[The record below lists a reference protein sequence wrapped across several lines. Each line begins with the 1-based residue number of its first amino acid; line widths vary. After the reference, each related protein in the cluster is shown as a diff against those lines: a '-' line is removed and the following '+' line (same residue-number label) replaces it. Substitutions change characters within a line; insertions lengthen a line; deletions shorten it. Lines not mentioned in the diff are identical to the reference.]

1 MKKKSF
7 FPVLYMFVITAVCSA
22 ALIAL
27 SNITRQ
33 RVEANQKLE
42 FEKAVLSVLP
52 VDIDL
57 AKTPGIE
64 IHKTFVEKISKPDN
78 AGGAY
83 VLTKDGQISAYAL
96 PVSGKGFWAPIKGVI
111 GINADR
117 KTLTGIAFYE
127 QSETPGLGA
136 EISKPQFCDQF
147 KIKNNRVLAESEKPL
162 RIVRPGIELDK
173 NYVYAVTGATQT
185 STRLEKL
192 INDDIMKW
200 RDALKS
206 GGNK

>member
-27 SNITRQ
+27 SNITRP
-33 RVEANQKLE
+33 RVEANQRLE

-52 VDIDL
+52 IDIDL
-57 AKTPGIE
+57 EKTPGLE
-64 IHKTFVEKISKPDN
+64 IHKTFIEKISNPDS

-83 VLTKDGQISAYAL
+83 ILTKDNQILAYAI
-96 PVSGKGFWAPIKGVI
+96 PVAGKGFWAPIKGII
-111 GINADR
+111 GISADR
-117 KTLTGIAFYE
+117 RTLTGISFYE

-136 EISKPQFCDQF
+136 EISKPQFSDQF
-147 KIKNNRVLAESEKPL
+147 KIKNNRVLAETDKPL
-162 RIVRPGIELDK
+162 RIVRPGTELEK
-173 NYVYAVTGATQT
+173 NYIYAVTGATQT

-192 INDDIMKW
+192 INDDILKW
-200 RDALKS
+200 QASIGS